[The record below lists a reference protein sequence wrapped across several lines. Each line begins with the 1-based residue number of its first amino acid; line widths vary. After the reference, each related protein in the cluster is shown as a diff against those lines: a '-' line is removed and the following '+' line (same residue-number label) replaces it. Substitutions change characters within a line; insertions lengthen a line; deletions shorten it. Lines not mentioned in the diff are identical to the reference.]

1 VRDGPCHLPAVPP
14 CFRIHTPVDSALW
27 HLPVTVG
34 AGAAYWQ
41 VVGRAS
47 TYDLVFGARLRSD
60 GPPAAPAGLHHPPAR
75 WQAPIRRSA
84 SPSSPRGL
92 TCYHAAHSGAM
103 YAGRGTIRTEMATLI
118 YLDNAAT
125 TRPHPSVVD
134 AMAYETP
141 LLTTRSPDH
150 GPEIGYLDPGENG
163 WMTDCLSEDYAA
175 AINHLLS
182 DADLR
187 MRLVEGCRRTASR
200 ITLGNMV
207 ERFRWGV
214 VSALEMAPRSGFC
227 KTETAVGERPD
238 QQEC

>member
-1 VRDGPCHLPAVPP
+1 MY
-14 CFRIHTPVDSALW
+14 FRL
-27 HLPVTVG
+27 
-34 AGAAYWQ
+34 
-41 VVGRAS
+41 
-47 TYDLVFGARLRSD
+47 ARLCLLP
-60 GPPAAPAGLHHPPAR
+60 GAVGLA
-75 WQAPIRRSA
+75 I
-84 SPSSPRGL
+84 
-92 TCYHAAHSGAM
+92 
-103 YAGRGTIRTEMATLI
+103 
-118 YLDNAAT
+118 
-125 TRPHPSVVD
+125 VD